1 MKVIIKKITI
11 IICIFII
18 LIFASCSNIN
28 NNQTPDNTDVK
39 NTEDFK
45 SDITAVKFAERFDSI
60 LLNGTKLT
68 AVDDDYINGM
78 LELNLNDVTEYVL
91 KIQTSGTE
99 VDQYGIFKT
108 TSKITAEGL
117 ADSVKSYLQMLSDNW
132 QNFNYLPEE
141 MPKINAAEVKSA
153 GLYVVFVIAT
163 EDEKTAVFDE
173 FYAMLK
179 K

>member
-1 MKVIIKKITI
+1 MKVIIKKITS
-11 IICIFII
+11 IFCVFLI
-18 LIFASCSNIN
+18 LIFASCSNTN
-28 NNQTPDNTDVK
+28 NNKSPGNTDVK
-39 NTEDFK
+39 KPEVFK
-45 SDITAVKFAERFDSI
+45 NDITAVEFAERFDSI

-108 TSKITAEGL
+108 TSETKAEEL
-117 ADSVKSYLQMLSDNW
+117 ADSVQSYLQMLSDNW

-141 MPKINAAEVKSA
+141 MPKIKAAEVKSA

-163 EDEKTAVFDE
+163 EDEKTAIFDK
-173 FYAMLK
+173 FYAMLII
-179 K
+179 

>member
-1 MKVIIKKITI
+1 MKVIIKKITT
-11 IICIFII
+11 IFCVFFI
-18 LIFASCSNIN
+18 LIFASCSNTN
-28 NNQTPDNTDVK
+28 NNNSPDNTDVN
-39 NTEDFK
+39 NTEVFK
-45 SDITAVKFAERFDSI
+45 SDITAAEFAERFDSI

-99 VDQYGIFKT
+99 VDQYGVFKT
-108 TSKITAEGL
+108 TSETTAEGL
-117 ADSVKSYLQMLSDNW
+117 ADSVQSYLEMLSDNW
-132 QNFNYLPEE
+132 ENFNYLPEE
-141 MPKINAAEVKSA
+141 MPKIKAAEVKSA

-179 K
+179 N